1 LIGSEKGFEIGILR
15 TEELLRA
22 RSVDGAEQYFT
33 RAIDFG
39 YSKSPEESFDIWG
52 KEEILKDVVW
62 VIRKFKPDVIVTDIS
77 MPGKR
82 GPEAIRQVKNRNSS
96 VKVLFL
102 TQYTGDDYIYSVLE
116 AGGAG
121 LIGKNVM
128 KTELLHALRIVANGG
143 RYFAGK
149 TDDELTAIRQ
159 RFDTLSGEENGK
171 STNTLTDK
179 EKELLLLIS
188 ESLSSREIAEKLKIS
203 VRTVDAHRTHI
214 IKKMQLKSMPGLILF
229 ANDFAREFKS
239 GKH

>member
-1 LIGSEKGFEIGILR
+1 MIRVLLVDDHNLFREGVLALLEKEQDIVIVGEAEDGNSLI
-15 TEELLRA
+15 T
-22 RSVDGAEQYFT
+22 
-33 RAIDFG
+33 
-39 YSKSPEESFDIWG
+39 
-52 KEEILKDVVW
+52 
-62 VIRKFKPDVIVTDIS
+62 KFNEVKPDVIVTDIS

-82 GPEAIRQVKNRNSS
+82 GPEAIRQVKNRNGS

-159 RFDTLSGEENGK
+159 RFDTLSNEENGN
-171 STNTLTDK
+171 SPNTLTDK

-203 VRTVDAHRTHI
+203 IRTVDAHRAHI